1 MICLCAVQSVVR
13 GTVFLQQ
20 KPKPAEQRCLP
31 CMAKYYQQKR
41 LFVNSRTMW
50 TSRISY
56 PTFFTDFTH
65 EKRHSEPI
73 LLIDIISTLGF
84 VTIAQQKFCA

>member
-31 CMAKYYQQKR
+31 CMAKYYQQKKI
-41 LFVNSRTMW
+41 VCQ
-50 TSRISY
+50 
-56 PTFFTDFTH
+56 FTNYVDFADFIPH
-65 EKRHSEPI
+65 IFH
-73 LLIDIISTLGF
+73 GF
-84 VTIAQQKFCA
+84 HT